1 MSRMIR
7 ETDITWA
14 LGPAQIWTSLEP
26 SLGIVSACLITTFR
40 PILRGIRIIF
50 RLEDHSKGNR
60 LSYHDRQTIGSM
72 AQRKLSHPKPK
83 DQEDD
88 EEELTLYHDV
98 GRYKVSVTTG
108 TSQQGVQI
116 MSKENVEESSRQE
129 WRETLRKGA
138 PDDRIQV
145 ERSFVVKKEF

>member
-1 MSRMIR
+1 
-7 ETDITWA
+7 
-14 LGPAQIWTSLEP
+14 
-26 SLGIVSACLITTFR
+26 
-40 PILRGIRIIF
+40 
-50 RLEDHSKGNR
+50 
-60 LSYHDRQTIGSM
+60 M
-72 AQRKLSHPKPK
+72 AQRKLPHPKPK